1 MTDNRLTPNDGVA
14 LPTGYALSDG
24 TVLPTGSVRLGDGT
38 VRLPDGSV
46 LPGVTIPVVE
56 HDITRTVQVPVE
68 RTVQVDENPV
78 VVQSVQAIPQPV
90 VQHVQPVVQHVQP
103 VVRQVPVVQHV
114 QPVYQP
120 PVVHYAPQPE
130 PSHWSLWWWLPL
142 LLLGLLGA
150 LLWHGCHTA
159 AVTPVHTTTLHTTIT
174 ETIRN

>member
-1 MTDNRLTPNDGVA
+1 MTDNRLTPDGVA
-14 LPTGYALSDG
+14 LPAGYALSDG

-46 LPGVTIPVVE
+46 LPGVTIPVIE
-56 HDITRTVQVPVE
+56 HDVTRTVEVPVE

-90 VQHVQPVVQHVQP
+90 VQPVVQHVQP

-120 PVVHYAPQPE
+120 PVVHYAPAPAVH
-130 PSHWSLWWWLPL
+130 HWSLWWWLPL
-142 LLLGLLGA
+142 LLLCLLGA
-150 LLWHGCHTA
+150 LLWHGCRTTPVA
-159 AVTPVHTTTLHTTIT
+159 TVPVHTTTLHTTVT
-174 ETIRN
+174 ETITN